1 MKEGA
6 PAVLAEHRR
15 EPVDTVVDIET
26 PERIRFACR
35 LAGPAQRALAYLVD
49 VLLRGAVVAGFLLI
63 FSVLGAFG
71 SVLSGVGLGL
81 ILLAAFVLEWGYF
94 VICEALMRGQSPGK
108 RALGLRV
115 VRGDGLP
122 IGFGDSVLRNLLR
135 AADFLPTFHALGALM
150 MSLDP
155 QFRRLGDLVAGTL
168 VISERGEPVLPPIKI
183 SPEPTAA
190 ELARLP
196 SRVPLSADELDA
208 VEQFVRRSREL
219 NPLRERELAEMVA
232 PIFAR
237 RLALRYRDPVR
248 FLALLYVRATSGA
261 GE

>member
-1 MKEGA
+1 
-6 PAVLAEHRR
+6 
-15 EPVDTVVDIET
+15 
-26 PERIRFACR
+26 
-35 LAGPAQRALAYLVD
+35 
-49 VLLRGAVVAGFLLI
+49 
-63 FSVLGAFG
+63 
-71 SVLSGVGLGL
+71 
-81 ILLAAFVLEWGYF
+81 

-115 VRGDGLP
+115 VRSDGLP

-135 AADFLPTFHALGALM
+135 AADFLPAFHALGGLV

-168 VISERGEPVLPPIKI
+168 VISERGEPVLPPITI

-190 ELARLP
+190 ELSLLP
-196 SRVPLSADELDA
+196 SRVLLSADELDT

-237 RLALRYRDPVR
+237 RLELRYRDPVR